1 VPSDLGTYHEGL
13 ERLGV
18 IPSTGAGAEWN
29 GTFTPEKWARRS
41 SGPRSSRRA
50 RRASPRAPA
59 RQLPRRAPFF
69 QAHLVGL
76 CACCGVVYTIYA
88 YGVYVCIRRGTQ
100 RERPQNGR
108 NGHKTSAGA
117 MRAQRAPTHRPHEA
131 PQRGAHRRTRTNLK

>member
-1 VPSDLGTYHEGL
+1 M
-13 ERLGV
+13 ERHFH
-18 IPSTGAGAEWN
+18 AGEV
-29 GTFTPEKWARRS
+29 GTPEQWAALIAKGKARLAS
-41 SGPRSSRRA
+41 CPGTPAAAPR
-50 RRASPRAPA
+50 P
-59 RQLPRRAPFF
+59 PFF